1 MKDYKKFK
9 RAVENQSMSW
19 TVKLSSVSE
28 KHFRKLDANLRKRLL
43 NELRDLTQ
51 LEHPTKHPQ
60 VHALTGDL
68 KKYFRLRVGSYRV
81 IFALL
86 NEKKI
91 IAVVNIVPRGDAY

>member
-1 MKDYKKFK
+1 
-9 RAVENQSMSW
+9 MSW

-28 KHFRKLDANLRKRLL
+28 KNFKKLDANLRKRLL
-43 NELRDLTQ
+43 NELRDLTE
-51 LEHPTKHPQ
+51 LDHLTKHPQ
-60 VHALTGDL
+60 VRALTGDL

>member
-1 MKDYKKFK
+1 
-9 RAVENQSMSW
+9 MSW

-28 KHFRKLDANLRKRLL
+28 KHFKKLDANLRKRLL
-43 NELRDLTQ
+43 NELRGLIE
-51 LEHPTKHPQ
+51 LENPAKHPQ
-60 VHALTGDL
+60 VRSLTGDL
-68 KKYFRLRVGSYRV
+68 KKYFRLRVGRYRV

>member
-1 MKDYKKFK
+1 MNWK
-9 RAVENQSMSW
+9 
-19 TVKLSSVSE
+19 VKLSSISE

-43 NELRDLTQ
+43 KELRDLSG
-51 LEHPTKHPQ
+51 LEYPAKHPK
-60 VHALTGDL
+60 VRALTGDL

-86 NEKKI
+86 NEEKI